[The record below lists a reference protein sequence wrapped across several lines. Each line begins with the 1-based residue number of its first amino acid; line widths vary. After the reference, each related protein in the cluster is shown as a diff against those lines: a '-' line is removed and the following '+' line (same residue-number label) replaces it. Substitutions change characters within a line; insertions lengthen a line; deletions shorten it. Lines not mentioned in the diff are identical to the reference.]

1 MEGGQGGS
9 DAGCAAVRKTT
20 GHTVPGGGAR
30 TPPACPQGVRRAP
43 RGREGRAP
51 GLMGVRGLQ
60 DLGGAFFY
68 SLFVYLFLLKNNSN

>member
-1 MEGGQGGS
+1 MNGGRR
-9 DAGCAAVRKTT
+9 AGRKR
-20 GHTVPGGGAR
+20 GCQENDRPHGPGGGAR
-30 TPPACPQGVRRAP
+30 APPACLQGVRRAP

-60 DLGGAFFY
+60 DLRGAFFY